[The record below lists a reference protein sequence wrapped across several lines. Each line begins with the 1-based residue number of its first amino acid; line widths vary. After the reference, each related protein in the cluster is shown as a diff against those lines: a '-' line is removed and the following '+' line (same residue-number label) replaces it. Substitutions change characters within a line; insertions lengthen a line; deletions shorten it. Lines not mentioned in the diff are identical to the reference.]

1 MLARFARNVLVSVN
15 TLLIAAPA
23 AAQYLSITD
32 LGDLGGGAS
41 IATSINARGQVA
53 GASLREGATT
63 EGGFIWQDGVM
74 TDLGS
79 LGGTNTVAYA
89 INNRGQVVGGSN
101 RAADASVGGFVW
113 QNGVMTD
120 LGGAISFA
128 LGINDR
134 GQVVGLVYAADRSSV
149 SAFVWEKGVMTE
161 LPRLGGNYAAAVGI
175 NERGQIVGQA
185 VTAEGEAHAV
195 IWEKG
200 VITDLGTL
208 GGSYSVAYS
217 VTARGVAC
225 GFSTLASGEV
235 RAAVYAQGNVVDLG
249 TLGGSVSQCLLGA
262 SNPGEFVGMSTVAG
276 DSEYHAFITIDGV
289 MTDLNPQIPPG
300 SGWLLEYAYGLN
312 ERGQI
317 VGGGH
322 RDGVAQIRAFVLTG
336 NGQQDEDEDGGSPD
350 SAARSR

>member
-1 MLARFARNVLVSVN
+1 MLARFARHVLVSVN

-23 AAQYLSITD
+23 AAQYLTITD

-134 GQVVGLVYAADRSSV
+134 GQVVGLVYAEDLSSV
-149 SAFVWEKGVMTE
+149 SAF
-161 LPRLGGNYAAAVGI
+161 
-175 NERGQIVGQA
+175 
-185 VTAEGEAHAV
+185 
-195 IWEKG
+195 
-200 VITDLGTL
+200 
-208 GGSYSVAYS
+208 
-217 VTARGVAC
+217 
-225 GFSTLASGEV
+225 
-235 RAAVYAQGNVVDLG
+235 
-249 TLGGSVSQCLLGA
+249 
-262 SNPGEFVGMSTVAG
+262 
-276 DSEYHAFITIDGV
+276 
-289 MTDLNPQIPPG
+289 
-300 SGWLLEYAYGLN
+300 
-312 ERGQI
+312 
-317 VGGGH
+317 
-322 RDGVAQIRAFVLTG
+322 
-336 NGQQDEDEDGGSPD
+336 
-350 SAARSR
+350 